1 MIKDRKYFI
10 TTPPD
15 VDQFRDRG
23 GRKVNNSLL
32 INDKPCLGLDLKVN
46 FTTCDGHFKENSAL
60 DIYREAFFLAK
71 FVFLNS

>member
-1 MIKDRKYFI
+1 M
-10 TTPPD
+10 
-15 VDQFRDRG
+15 
-23 GRKVNNSLL
+23 NNSLL
-32 INDKPCLGLDLKVN
+32 INDKPCLCLDLKVN